1 MLNKYPLWKYLLLL
15 GILLVGLVYALPNL
29 FGEDPAVQVLA
40 STGSSLDPSIIKKI
54 EDRLKE
60 KNIPYL
66 SIKHENSTVLTRFSS
81 PQIQLQAKE
90 AIKEVVGEN
99 YIVALN
105 LAPKTPSWLTFLGA
119 SPMKLGLDLRG
130 GVHFLME
137 VDIESSFSRYLES
150 ALGEIRSLMRE
161 NKLRYNQLY
170 KVDNDKLVVVSFDS
184 EAGAKDALKIIN
196 QNLKDYDF
204 IQKKV
209 DNRYQLLGHIKQASV
224 QEITNS
230 TVEKSISTLRNR
242 VNELGVSEAVVQ
254 RQGLNHIIVELP
266 GIQDTARAKDILGKT
281 ATLAFHLEATEEA
294 KKATPNITPPGTK
307 WYTDR
312 GNRQVLL
319 SKRVILTGDSI
330 IGAVVGSDGQTGQP
344 AVHVTVAN
352 KGLAL
357 WQKTTLENV
366 GVGLGVVYIE
376 TKTDFVEENGES
388 VKKTWT
394 SENLISFATIR
405 SPLGNRFQITGFTLA
420 QAQDLAIL
428 LRAGSLPAT
437 ITIVEERT
445 VGPSLGQENIR
456 LGKLSIAVG
465 LGLIVVAM
473 LLYYSVFGFI
483 ANLALVANVILLVAI
498 LSLVGATLTLPG
510 IAGIVLTIGMAVDAN
525 VLIFERI
532 REELRLGLSAQAAI
546 HAGFER
552 ALSTIIDANLT
563 TLIVAVI
570 LFSVGTGPIRGFA
583 ITLTIGILTSML
595 TAIMGT
601 RAMVNI
607 AYGGRTVQKLRVGI

>member
-40 STGSSLDPSIIKKI
+40 STGSSLDPSIIEKI

-90 AIKEVVGEN
+90 AIKEIVGEN

>member
-196 QNLKDYDF
+196 QHLKDYDF

>member
-40 STGSSLDPSIIKKI
+40 STGSSLDPSIIEKI
-54 EDRLKE
+54 EERLKE

-66 SIKHENSTVLTRFSS
+66 SIKNENSTVLTRFST

-90 AIKEVVGEN
+90 VIKDVVGEN

-184 EAGAKDALKIIN
+184 EAGAKDALRIIN
-196 QNLKDYDF
+196 QHLKDYDF

-209 DNRYQLLGHIKQASV
+209 DNRYQLLGHIKQASI
-224 QEITNS
+224 QEITNA

-281 ATLAFHLEATEEA
+281 ATLAFYLEATEEA

-376 TKTDFVEENGES
+376 TKTDFVEENGKS
-388 VKKTWT
+388 VKKTST

-465 LGLIVVAM
+465 LGLVVVAM
-473 LLYYSVFGFI
+473 MLYYSVFGFI

-552 ALSTIIDANLT
+552 ALSTIVDANLT

-595 TAIMGT
+595 TAIIGT

>member
-40 STGSSLDPSIIKKI
+40 STGSSLDPSIIEKI

>member
-40 STGSSLDPSIIKKI
+40 STGSSLDPSIIEKI
-54 EDRLKE
+54 EDHLKE
-60 KNIPYL
+60 KDIPYI
-66 SIKHENSTVLTRFSS
+66 SIKHENSTILTRFST

-105 LAPKTPSWLTFLGA
+105 LAPKTPAWLTWFGA

-137 VDIESSFSRYLES
+137 VDVESSFSRYLES

-161 NKLRYNQLY
+161 NKLRYSQLY

-196 QNLKDYDF
+196 QHFKDYDF

-209 DNRYQLLGHIKQASV
+209 DNRYQLLGHIKQVSV

-376 TKTDFVEENGES
+376 TKTDSVEENGES

-405 SPLGNRFQITGFTLA
+405 SPLGNRFQITGFTLQ

-465 LGLIVVAM
+465 LGLVVVAM